1 MIEHRLLTT
10 NPVLLGS
17 SLLLL
22 IGWAVAFCGLCISQG
37 LVFNLSWWFI
47 IYQFMIM
54 TFVFTVIVTSTIAQY
69 RLVVLTFLAL
79 SLSYC
84 TGEISKYLHT
94 ELSTSAAITTG
105 YIFIAIVQPAAAV
118 AAPAMVQTNTYAT
131 SAYSPPRGNGSQ
143 TTLQQQQSIK
153 HTSYVSNS
161 NQSVPDGEN
170 TVVVSPNA
178 EYPLD
183 VVALHS
189 YDANPDDP
197 NELSFTKG
205 DILQVHDKRGN
216 WWQARKA
223 DGSVGIV
230 PSNYVSA
237 ETRNPTLNFCPVFNS
252 MPVIFSSQEIKD
264 NRSTI
269 TSTVDNIHLLSLNH
283 ESSMA

>member
-1 MIEHRLLTT
+1 MIDHRLLTT

-17 SLLLL
+17 SLLLV

-54 TFVFTVIVTSTIAQY
+54 MFVFIVIVTSSIAQY

-105 YIFIAIVQPAAAV
+105 YIFIAIVQFLWVFIFGSTENSKLGSVIDNLTLHAQVMPTAAV
-118 AAPAMVQTNTYAT
+118 AAPAMVQTKTYAT
-131 SAYSPPRGNGSQ
+131 PAYSPPRGNGSQ

-161 NQSVPDGEN
+161 NQSAPDGEN

-205 DILQVHDKRGN
+205 DVLQVHDKRGN

-230 PSNYVSA
+230 PSNY
-237 ETRNPTLNFCPVFNS
+237 
-252 MPVIFSSQEIKD
+252 FSRD
-264 NRSTI
+264 
-269 TSTVDNIHLLSLNH
+269 
-283 ESSMA
+283 